1 MKITDFS
8 LKETVECGQC
18 FRYEKLTENQYKI
31 IASNKVIIISQNQDT
46 LSFSNNTNLDFWKHY
61 LHLDGDYAHI
71 KKTLS
76 QNDSIMQEAI
86 SFASGIHLLR
96 QDFFETLISF
106 IISQNNHIPRIRRLI
121 QLLCEAYGE
130 DLENNNYAFPSP
142 NALKNVTEAEYRA
155 MGFGFR
161 GRYLVDAVSK
171 VNTTDFSPNTLSNL
185 PTLELRKKLMSIV
198 GVGEKVADC
207 ILLFACG
214 RYEVFP
220 VDVWVNR
227 IYSHLYANDEKI
239 SLKELHNQAST
250 RFSSFAGFAQQYL
263 FYYTRKLK
271 IGK

>member
-18 FRYEKLTENQYKI
+18 FRYEKIAENQYKI
-31 IASNKVIIISQNQDT
+31 IASNEIIIISQNQDI
-46 LSFSNNTNLDFWKHY
+46 LSFSDNANLDFWKHY

-76 QNDSIMQEAI
+76 QNDPIMQQAI

-96 QDFFETLISF
+96 QDFFEILISF

-121 QLLCEAYGE
+121 QLLCEQYGE
-130 DLENNNYAFPSP
+130 HLGNNNYAFPSP
-142 NALKNVTEAEYRA
+142 TALKNVSEAEYRA

-161 GRYLVDAVSK
+161 GRYLVDAVLQ
-171 VNTTDFSPNTLSNL
+171 VHTQDFSPTTLSNL
-185 PTLELRKKLMSIV
+185 PTSDLRKKLMSIV

-207 ILLFACG
+207 ILLFGCG

-239 SLKELHNQAST
+239 SLKELHNEASQ
-250 RFSSFAGFAQQYL
+250 RFGIFAGFAQQYL
-263 FYYTRKLK
+263 FYYARELK